1 MKHVL
6 IELALLTFLA
16 APVAAQ
22 TDYQIGAQDV
32 LTITVF
38 GEADLSGKQSPSSR
52 TGPSPSPDRT
62 RDGRQRHAS
71 HPEQDLKKRL
81 ADGYTENRR

>member
-6 IELALLTFLA
+6 IELALLAVFA
-16 APVAAQ
+16 APLAAQ

-38 GEADLSGKQSPSSR
+38 GETDLSGKY
-52 TGPSPSPDRT
+52 TV
-62 RDGRQRHAS
+62 
-71 HPEQDLKKRL
+71 EQDGTFTFPLIGRVTAGNVTL
-81 ADGYTENRR
+81 RTL